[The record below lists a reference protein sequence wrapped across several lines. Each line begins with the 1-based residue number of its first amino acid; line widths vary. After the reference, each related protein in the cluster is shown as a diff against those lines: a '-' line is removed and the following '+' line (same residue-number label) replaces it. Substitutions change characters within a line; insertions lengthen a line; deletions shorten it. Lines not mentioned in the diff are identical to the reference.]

1 MSDSEGLDQRLPKKE
16 ILRKRTELKEVFEK
30 GSIWSGSYM
39 KCLFVE
45 SNLRTVGFVVSRR
58 FGNAVR
64 RNRAKRLLR
73 EIFRKRR
80 NVIGSFKIVI
90 MPKKQLD
97 RAPFNELEKDFD
109 RFITWLTL
117 GKNG

>member
-1 MSDSEGLDQRLPKKE
+1 MNDSEEFDQRLPKKE
-16 ILRKRTELKEVFEK
+16 ILRKRTELNEVFER

-45 SNLRTVGFVVSRR
+45 SNRSSVGFVVSRR
-58 FGNAVR
+58 FVNAVI
-64 RNRAKRLLR
+64 RNRAKRLMR
-73 EIFRKRR
+73 EVFRKKRHG
-80 NVIGSFKIVI
+80 IGSFKIVI

-97 RAPFNELEKDFD
+97 HAPFKELEKDFD
-109 RFITWLTL
+109 RFIAWLNL